1 MMLQIIFYLFS
12 TVLVTSSIMVTYAR
26 NPVHSVLYLILAFFN
41 AAGLFILLNAELLAM
56 LLVIVYVG
64 AVAVLFLFVV
74 MMMNVVPSQKETKN
88 IWHSMIESAR
98 LFLKFIAYGFIFL
111 LIAGLMSIYILPFIG
126 QILIT
131 MHILPEGSYIQINQK
146 GFWIND
152 VIGLMFAWIV
162 FHHGF
167 KKPLWDLGSA
177 FARSLPPGGVLGA
190 VILAE
195 ISYVLAYG
203 KPLMIHSSPA
213 LTPISSVTNT
223 RAIGLVLY
231 TDYVFLFETAGMI
244 LLTAMIGAI
253 VLTHRKR
260 EGVRRQDVRTQ
271 MARRKED
278 TLEFHNP
285 PVGKGIQ

>member
-12 TVLVTSSIMVTYAR
+12 TILVTSSIMVTYAR

-56 LLVIVYVG
+56 LLVIIYVG

-74 MMMNVVPSQKETKN
+74 MMMNVVPSQKDTKN
-88 IWHSMIESAR
+88 LWHSMIESAR
-98 LFLKFIAYGFIFL
+98 LFLKFIVYGFIFL
-111 LIAGLMSIYILPFIG
+111 LIAGLMSIYILPFLE

-131 MHILPEGSYIQINQK
+131 MHILPEGSYLQVNRK

-152 VIGLMFAWIV
+152 VIGLIFAWVV
-162 FHHGF
+162 FHHGL
-167 KKPLWDLGSA
+167 KKSLWELGSA
-177 FARSLPPGGVLGA
+177 FARSLPLGGVLGA

-195 ISYVLAYG
+195 ISYILAYG
-203 KPLMIHSSPA
+203 KPLMIHASPA
-213 LTPISSVTNT
+213 LTHLPSVTNT

-253 VLTHRKR
+253 VLTYRKR
-260 EGVRRQDVRTQ
+260 EGVRRQNVRTQ
-271 MARRKED
+271 IARRKED